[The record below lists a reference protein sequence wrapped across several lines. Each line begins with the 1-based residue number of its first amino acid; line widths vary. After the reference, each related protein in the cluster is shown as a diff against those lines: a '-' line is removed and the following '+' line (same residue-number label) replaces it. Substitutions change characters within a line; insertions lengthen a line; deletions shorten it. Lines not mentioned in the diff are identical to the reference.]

1 MIYNIIVHDNSGS
14 VTDVISFS
22 SVTNFNES
30 YSSEVTENTVEFGF
44 KISDHIVT
52 KSPEITVE
60 AMVSDYSIYTD
71 ELELYWDGDAFVNT
85 AGIMGVTPNGE
96 YLNAKQALKDIVQK
110 RKLFTIIVSEEYVKL
125 GDNNDIATNLEA
137 IRLDKYTNCVMPSLS
152 FPTRVGVKGVLFV
165 NFTARQIRVAK
176 TVVEDFDTKKLRL
189 VEKVTQ
195 STDPKSGL
203 DKDGKKVGN
212 GKDGKHEDKPLE
224 KVYDEGICRDL
235 DKALK
240 KIVVLKSNKVDAE
253 ANESS
258 KVLIEE
264 FNEQARTNPSCKF
277 TTL

>member
-152 FPTRVGVKGVLFV
+152 FPARVGVKGVLFV

-224 KVYDEGICRDL
+224 KVYDEGICSDL
-235 DKALK
+235 DDALK
-240 KIVVLKSNKVDAE
+240 KIEVLTSNKVDAK
-253 ANESS
+253 ANESA
-258 KVLIEE
+258 KDLIKD
-264 FNEQARTNPSCKF
+264 FNDQARRNPSCKF